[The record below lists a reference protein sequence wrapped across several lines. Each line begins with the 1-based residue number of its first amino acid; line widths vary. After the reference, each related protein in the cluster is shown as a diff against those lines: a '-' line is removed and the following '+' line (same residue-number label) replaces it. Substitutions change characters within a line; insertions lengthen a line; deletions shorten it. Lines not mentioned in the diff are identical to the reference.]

1 MTLTVDIELFDENG
15 QCVGLLQ
22 DLRLRRAPKAARLQ
36 PAAYTEVWAAPCL
49 TLPRFEELPVVTALQ
64 KDSTLRGWDWQDASQ
79 LATVLISAY
88 AYQAVGRKG
97 EWQPAEL
104 LFSGSGFTVNEAAAR
119 WLAQVMAQSG
129 YAVTQT
135 ETGETLYNAVESPD
149 YTAEILFQTLMA
161 TYPAYWSL
169 WMRMQRVGKNLAA
182 LLTQR

>member
-1 MTLTVDIELFDENG
+1 MLADKIPAWSKAVIKRVSAMTLTVDIELFDENG

-49 TLPRFEELPVVTALQ
+49 SLPRFEALPAVSPAREG
-64 KDSTLRGWDWQDASQ
+64 SNLRGWDWQDASQ
-79 LATVLISAY
+79 LATVLIGAY
-88 AYQAVGRKG
+88 AYQAVSRKG

-129 YAVTQT
+129 YARRKPKPGRRSTTLLSRPITPQT
-135 ETGETLYNAVESPD
+135 SC
-149 YTAEILFQTLMA
+149 F
-161 TYPAYWSL
+161 
-169 WMRMQRVGKNLAA
+169 RR
-182 LLTQR
+182 